1 LETIRKFHSH
11 VKHTVKFSWSIFS
24 SHVFCPPN
32 EIINV
37 LWGFYGSYRN
47 LIKFVVNQ
55 QELFSQTHG
64 KHYTT
69 EDKSI
74 YVMAKCM
81 IQTFYSTFH
90 LFFVFFCLSPMS
102 NTHTVFFFSFFFTLL
117 LLLDLT
123 YTLKCLYMRE
133 FSHVIYFDQSQISK
147 QRETWKENSPKD
159 QIPTSLYTIET
170 EKMFLHL
177 FYLDV
182 EIIKNLTVNE
192 NQSKL
197 TMFWKNLS

>member
-1 LETIRKFHSH
+1 MHDPNFLFHIS
-11 VKHTVKFSWSIFS
+11 SIFRVFA
-24 SHVFCPPN
+24 SHPC
-32 EIINV
+32 
-37 LWGFYGSYRN
+37 
-47 LIKFVVNQ
+47 
-55 QELFSQTHG
+55 QTHIR
-64 KHYTT
+64 Y
-69 EDKSI
+69 
-74 YVMAKCM
+74 
-81 IQTFYSTFH
+81 
-90 LFFVFFCLSPMS
+90 
-102 NTHTVFFFSFFFTLL
+102 FFFSFFITL

-182 EIIKNLTVNE
+182 LSRCYVITTLCNIFSQDNLVNFTSIEPLTSNEAVESLRKMLLNTDSVFTVFGLRAALISNLIGWIVNRRSTLFSII
-192 NQSKL
+192 
-197 TMFWKNLS
+197 LS